1 MTGSEPQANKNRI
14 DALAI
19 VAIAASSLFI
29 TVGGYVVG
37 QHGNRLDAKDVRV
50 TALEVS
56 IARGL
61 EHIAEHD
68 VTAQHWISAIL
79 ELQRLDR
86 QTQIRLSRMETTNPR
101 PDPFTGTQGKRLEE
115 MINEL
120 RRQLNSPK
128 HKTNEEQ

>member
-1 MTGSEPQANKNRI
+1 MAVSEAAKNRI

-37 QHGNRLDAKDVRV
+37 QHGNRLDAKDIRV
-50 TALEVS
+50 AALEVS

-101 PDPFTGTQGKRLEE
+101 PDPFTGTDGARLER
-115 MINEL
+115 MIKL
-120 RRQLNSPK
+120 L
-128 HKTNEEQ
+128 EQKLGKISG

>member
-1 MTGSEPQANKNRI
+1 MAVSEAAKNRI
-14 DALAI
+14 DALAV

-56 IARGL
+56 VARGL

-79 ELQRLDR
+79 ELQRQER
-86 QTQIRLSRMETTNPR
+86 QTQIRLSRMETKPSAR
-101 PDPFTGTQGKRLEE
+101 PDSFTGTDGARLER
-115 MINEL
+115 MIKAL
-120 RRQLNSPK
+120 
-128 HKTNEEQ
+128 EQKLEKKNG